1 MGDAYTKC
9 FVQIS
14 MNPNFILCALFF
26 MLSNQPLMKTKLMY
40 YLRFVLAYTHDEIK
54 GILVLFGLM
63 GMYVLYYIGCEYY
76 RKEQEKLEFNP
87 VVWEA
92 NYKEISPKSFAA
104 RKSGGK
110 ESGGIESEVRRKGW
124 VDYGS
129 YKSGGKESGVR
140 RRQQAIDIN
149 TADSTAWVALNG
161 IGPGFAKRIITY
173 RNKLGGFYQVDQ
185 LKEVYGLDSV
195 WVKENKA
202 LLKVGAGV
210 YRFLKIN
217 QVEWKDFRH
226 PYLPYGQSKVVLA
239 YRKQHGPLKDFE
251 TLQQIQLL
259 DQVAWRRLKP
269 YLSFDAPMHA
279 P

>member
-1 MGDAYTKC
+1 
-9 FVQIS
+9 
-14 MNPNFILCALFF
+14 
-26 MLSNQPLMKTKLMY
+26 MKTKLMY

-54 GILVLFGLM
+54 GIIVLFFMM
-63 GMYVLYYIGCEYY
+63 GIYMVYYIGNEYY
-76 RKEQEKLEFNP
+76 MKEQEKLEFNP
-87 VVWEA
+87 VVLEA
-92 NYKEISPKSFAA
+92 NYKLISPKNFVPRKFAG
-104 RKSGGK
+104 RELEGK
-110 ESGGIESEVRRKGW
+110 ESGVRRKGW

-129 YKSGGKESGVR
+129 HKSGGFKYGGR

-173 RNKLGGFYQVDQ
+173 RERLGGFYQVDQ
-185 LKEVYGLDSV
+185 LKEVYGLDSI

-269 YLSFDAPMHA
+269 YLSFEAPLQA

>member
-1 MGDAYTKC
+1 
-9 FVQIS
+9 
-14 MNPNFILCALFF
+14 
-26 MLSNQPLMKTKLMY
+26 MKNKIHY
-40 YLRFVLAYTHDEIK
+40 YLRFILAYTHDEIK
-54 GILVLFGLM
+54 GIIVLFLM
-63 GMYVLYYIGCEYY
+63 MGFYVLYYIGKEYY
-76 RKEQEKLEFNP
+76 SKEQERLEFNP

-92 NYKEISPKSFAA
+92 NYKEISPKSFAS
-104 RKSGGK
+104 RKSGGFK
-110 ESGGIESEVRRKGW
+110 SGVRKKGW

-129 YKSGGKESGVR
+129 YKSEGFKSGGR

-173 RNKLGGFYQVDQ
+173 REKLGGFYQVDQ
-185 LKEVYGLDSV
+185 LKEVYGLDSI

-226 PYLPYGQSKVVLA
+226 PYLPYGQSKVILA

-251 TLQQIQLL
+251 TLQQIQLVDL
-259 DQVAWRRLKP
+259 VAWKKLKP
-269 YLSFDAPMHA
+269 YVSFAVPLHA

>member
-1 MGDAYTKC
+1 
-9 FVQIS
+9 
-14 MNPNFILCALFF
+14 
-26 MLSNQPLMKTKLMY
+26 MY
-40 YLRFVLAYTHDEIK
+40 YLRFVLAYTHYEIK
-54 GILVLFGLM
+54 GILVLFGMM
-63 GMYVLYYIGCEYY
+63 GLYVLYYIGNELYK
-76 RKEQEKLEFNP
+76 KEQEKLEFNP

-92 NYKEISPKSFAA
+92 NYKKISPKSFTA
-104 RKSGGK
+104 RKSGGR
-110 ESGGIESEVRRKGW
+110 ESEVRGKGW
-124 VDYGS
+124 VDYGNF
-129 YKSGGKESGVR
+129 KSRGKESDGKESGVR

-173 RNKLGGFYQVDQ
+173 RDKLGGFYQVDQ
-185 LKEVYGLDSV
+185 LKEVYGLDSI

-259 DQVAWRRLKP
+259 DQVAWKRLKP
-269 YLSFDAPMHA
+269 YLNFDAPLHA

>member
-1 MGDAYTKC
+1 
-9 FVQIS
+9 
-14 MNPNFILCALFF
+14 
-26 MLSNQPLMKTKLMY
+26 MKSKIHY
-40 YLRFVLAYTHDEIK
+40 YLRFVLAYTHEEIK
-54 GILVLFGLM
+54 GIVVLFLM
-63 GMYVLYYIGCEYY
+63 MGIYVLYYIGSEYY
-76 RKEQEKLEFNP
+76 KKEQERLEFNP

-92 NYKEISPKSFAA
+92 NYKKISPKSGGFKSGGF
-104 RKSGGK
+104 KSGGK
-110 ESGGIESEVRRKGW
+110 ESGVRRKGW

-129 YKSGGKESGVR
+129 YKSGKSGVR
-140 RRQQAIDIN
+140 RRQVAIDIN
-149 TADSTAWVALNG
+149 TADSAAWVALNG

-173 RNKLGGFYQVDQ
+173 REKLGGFYQVDQ
-185 LKEVYGLDSV
+185 LKEVYGLDSI

-202 LLKVGAGV
+202 ILKVGAGV

-259 DQVAWRRLKP
+259 DHLAWKKLKP
-269 YLSFDAPMHA
+269 YLSFAAP
-279 P
+279 

>member
-1 MGDAYTKC
+1 
-9 FVQIS
+9 
-14 MNPNFILCALFF
+14 
-26 MLSNQPLMKTKLMY
+26 MKNKIHY
-40 YLRFVLAYTHDEIK
+40 YLRFILAYTHDEIK
-54 GILVLFGLM
+54 GIIVLFLM
-63 GMYVLYYIGCEYY
+63 MGFYVLYYIGKEYY
-76 RKEQEKLEFNP
+76 SKEQERLEFNP

-92 NYKEISPKSFAA
+92 NYKEISPKSFAS
-104 RKSGGK
+104 RKSGGN
-110 ESGGIESEVRRKGW
+110 ESGGWESGGRESGGNESGGFKSEGRRKGW

-129 YKSGGKESGVR
+129 YKSGGKESGGR

-173 RNKLGGFYQVDQ
+173 REKLGGFYQVDQ
-185 LKEVYGLDSV
+185 LKEVYGLDSI

-226 PYLPYGQSKVVLA
+226 PYLPYGQSKVILA

-251 TLQQIQLL
+251 TLQQIQLVDL
-259 DQVAWRRLKP
+259 VAWKKLKP
-269 YLSFDAPMHA
+269 YVSFAVP
-279 P
+279 

>member
-1 MGDAYTKC
+1 
-9 FVQIS
+9 
-14 MNPNFILCALFF
+14 
-26 MLSNQPLMKTKLMY
+26 MLSNQPLMKNKIHY
-40 YLRFVLAYTHDEIK
+40 YLRFILAYTHDEIK
-54 GILVLFGLM
+54 GIIVLFLM
-63 GMYVLYYIGCEYY
+63 MGFYVLYYIGKEYY
-76 RKEQEKLEFNP
+76 SKEQERLEFNP

-92 NYKEISPKSFAA
+92 NYKEISPKS
-104 RKSGGK
+104 GGR
-110 ESGGIESEVRRKGW
+110 ESGGFNSGGFKPGVRRKGW

-129 YKSGGKESGVR
+129 YKSEGFKSGGR

-173 RNKLGGFYQVDQ
+173 REKLGGFYQVDQ
-185 LKEVYGLDSV
+185 LKEVYGLDSI

-226 PYLPYGQSKVVLA
+226 PYLPYGQSKVILA

-251 TLQQIQLL
+251 TLQQIQLVDL
-259 DQVAWRRLKP
+259 VAWKKLKP
-269 YLSFDAPMHA
+269 YVSFAVP
-279 P
+279 

>member
-1 MGDAYTKC
+1 
-9 FVQIS
+9 
-14 MNPNFILCALFF
+14 
-26 MLSNQPLMKTKLMY
+26 MY

-63 GMYVLYYIGCEYY
+63 VMYVLYYIGCEYI

-104 RKSGGK
+104 RKSGGFK
-110 ESGGIESEVRRKGW
+110 SGVRGKGW

-129 YKSGGKESGVR
+129 FKSGGKESDGKEPGVR

-149 TADSTAWVALNG
+149 TADSTTWVALNG

-173 RNKLGGFYQVDQ
+173 REKLGGFYQVDQ
-185 LKEVYGLDSV
+185 LKEVYGLDSI

-269 YLSFDAPMHA
+269 YLSFDAPLHA

>member
-1 MGDAYTKC
+1 
-9 FVQIS
+9 
-14 MNPNFILCALFF
+14 
-26 MLSNQPLMKTKLMY
+26 MLLNLPLMKSKLMY
-40 YLRFVLAYTHDEIK
+40 LLRFTLAYTHDEIK
-54 GILVLFGLM
+54 GIIVLLFMTGI
-63 GMYVLYYIGCEYY
+63 YVVYYIGSEYY
-76 RKEQEKLEFNP
+76 GKEQERMAFNP

-92 NYKEISPKSFAA
+92 NYKEIRPKVFVA
-104 RKSGGK
+104 RKFGG
-110 ESGGIESEVRRKGW
+110 
-124 VDYGS
+124 Y
-129 YKSGGKESGVR
+129 ESGVR
-140 RRQQAIDIN
+140 RKWVDYKSGGFKSGGHRKQQAIDIN
-149 TADSTAWVALNG
+149 TADSAAWVALNG

-173 RNKLGGFYQVDQ
+173 REKLGGFYQVDQ

-217 QVEWKDFRH
+217 QVEWKDFKH

-269 YLSFDAPMHA
+269 YLSFDAPLQA

>member
-1 MGDAYTKC
+1 
-9 FVQIS
+9 
-14 MNPNFILCALFF
+14 
-26 MLSNQPLMKTKLMY
+26 MKTKLMY

-63 GMYVLYYIGCEYY
+63 GTYVLYYIGNEYY
-76 RKEQEKLEFNP
+76 KKEQEKLEFNP

-104 RKSGGK
+104 RKFAGREFAGK
-110 ESGGIESEVRRKGW
+110 ESGVRGKGW

-129 YKSGGKESGVR
+129 FKSGGKDSGVQ

-173 RNKLGGFYQVDQ
+173 REKLGGFYQVDQ

-202 LLKVGAGV
+202 LFKVGAGV

-226 PYLPYGQSKVVLA
+226 PYLPYGQSKVILA
-239 YRKQHGPLKDFE
+239 YRKQHGSVKDYE
-251 TLQQIQLL
+251 ALLQIQLL

-269 YLSFDAPMHA
+269 YLSFVVLDNK
-279 P
+279 